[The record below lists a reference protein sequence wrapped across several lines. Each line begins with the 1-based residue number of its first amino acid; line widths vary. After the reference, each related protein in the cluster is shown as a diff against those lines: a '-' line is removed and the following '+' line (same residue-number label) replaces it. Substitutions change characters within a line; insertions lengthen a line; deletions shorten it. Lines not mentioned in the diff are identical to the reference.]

1 MLKMTRY
8 PVVRIYTFM
17 LENEVT
23 LFLKCLQKKRKRE
36 KKSKRNEE

>member
-1 MLKMTRY
+1 MLKMTHY

-23 LFLKCLQKKRKRE
+23 LFLKYFQKKRKRE
-36 KKSKRNEE
+36 GKKIQT